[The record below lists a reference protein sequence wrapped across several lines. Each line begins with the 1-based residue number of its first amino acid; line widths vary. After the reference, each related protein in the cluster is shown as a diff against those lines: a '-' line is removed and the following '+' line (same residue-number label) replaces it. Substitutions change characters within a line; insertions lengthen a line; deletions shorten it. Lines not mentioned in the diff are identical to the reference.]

1 MLSLAISLTSS
12 YIFWIIFAF
21 AKKTCRYMDMNVHNL
36 LSLNFWWPFY
46 LYWITIE
53 NETWMISL
61 VSTVGCIPWKPLTFK
76 PHTLKTCNSKIWK
89 YFSHHWWYQ
98 VPDSVTILRK
108 IFKFVKDILWRGWS
122 VKLKFHFKFDITIP
136 PRMIMVKIVN
146 YDDNSDNLIDQP
158 IEILRICRLGCN
170 CVFWFALKSLP
181 NGGWLPPK

>member
-12 YIFWIIFAF
+12 YMFWIIFAF

-61 VSTVGCIPWKPLTFK
+61 VSTVGCIPGKPLTFK

-89 YFSHHWWYQ
+89 YFFHHWWYQ
-98 VPDSVTILRK
+98 VPWQFHNSSQNIQICQRYLVTGLKCQIK
-108 IFKFVKDILWRGWS
+108 ISFQIWHYDTSQNDYGKNGKLWW
-122 VKLKFHFKFDITIP
+122 
-136 PRMIMVKIVN
+136 
-146 YDDNSDNLIDQP
+146 
-158 IEILRICRLGCN
+158 
-170 CVFWFALKSLP
+170 
-181 NGGWLPPK
+181 